1 MRFVA
6 MGLLVISAACAGPG
20 KREQESVRKAQEL
33 FKGQD
38 EAMRHARIP
47 DSHAKTKT
55 SEERS
60 KQ

>member
-1 MRFVA
+1 
-6 MGLLVISAACAGPG
+6 MGLLVISAACTGPG